1 MGSSTRKKRLRPIG
15 FGETVGD
22 VVGDVEALLFTL
34 HQSVAEVDV
43 KPLVSGVTLTE
54 MVAKK
59 KGQQILLHTR

>member
-1 MGSSTRKKRLRPIG
+1 MGSSTRKKRLRPIS

-59 KGQQILLHTR
+59 KGQKI

>member
-1 MGSSTRKKRLRPIG
+1 MGSSTRKKRLSPIS

-22 VVGDVEALLFTL
+22 VVGDVQALLFTL

-54 MVAKK
+54 MLAKK
-59 KGQQILLHTR
+59 RGQQI

>member
-1 MGSSTRKKRLRPIG
+1 MRPIS

-22 VVGDVEALLFTL
+22 VVGDVEALLYTL

-54 MVAKK
+54 MLAKK
-59 KGQQILLHTR
+59 RGQQT

>member
-1 MGSSTRKKRLRPIG
+1 MGSSTRKKRLRPIS

-22 VVGDVEALLFTL
+22 VVGDVEALLRTL

-54 MVAKK
+54 RLAKK
-59 KGQQILLHTR
+59 RGQQI

>member
-1 MGSSTRKKRLRPIG
+1 MGSSTHKKPLRPIS

-43 KPLVSGVTLTE
+43 KPLVTGVTLTE
-54 MVAKK
+54 MLAKK
-59 KGQQILLHTR
+59 RGQQI

>member
-1 MGSSTRKKRLRPIG
+1 MGSSTRKKRLRPNS

-43 KPLVSGVTLTE
+43 KPLVTGVTLTE
-54 MVAKK
+54 MLAKK
-59 KGQQILLHTR
+59 RGQQI

>member
-1 MGSSTRKKRLRPIG
+1 MASSTRKKRLRPIS

-54 MVAKK
+54 MLAKK
-59 KGQQILLHTR
+59 KGQQI